1 MVKYVAYYRKWE
13 GIDFRQCFSTP
24 QQVIVAMN
32 GEKDSSFEYFNL
44 CMVCDD
50 GSEEII
56 CSNVDKVK
64 DLK

>member
-1 MVKYVAYYRKWE
+1 MSYVIYYRRWG
-13 GIDFRQCFSTP
+13 GIDARDEFASLEGLKF
-24 QQVIVAMN
+24 VIMH
-32 GEKDSSFEYFNL
+32 EKDSSFEYFNL
-44 CMVCDD
+44 CVICDD